1 MRYALLGVL
10 TLSQLVIA
18 QSPLPLGFSP
28 ATADAHSRAERI
40 VLDTITPDSARKWL
54 AALTEEP
61 HVAGTP
67 AEKKL
72 AEYVDARFLEFGLS
86 SEIVR
91 YDVFLNHPL
100 HVSLKLVA
108 PVEEDLKLR
117 EDAYDVDKDS
127 THEGMFPA
135 FHGYGA
141 SGKAEG
147 QVVYAN
153 YAVPA
158 DFTRLEAMGISVAG
172 KIVLAR
178 YGGAFRGLKVKE
190 AQDRGALG
198 VLIYSD
204 PRDDGYM
211 AGEVYPD
218 GPMRPPSA
226 IQRGSVLFLSHV
238 PGDPSTPGWPSTPGA
253 KRLARGQMTNVPKIP
268 SLPIAYA
275 EAEKILRRLGGP
287 VVPSEWQGGL
297 PFTYRIGPGGAR
309 VAMDVR
315 MDEGL
320 KPIYNVIATIP
331 GSLEP
336 DKKIIL
342 GNHRDA
348 WTHGAVDPN
357 SGTAAQLEVGRAL
370 AAALKTGWRPKRTI
384 ILASWD
390 AEEYGLVGSTEWAE
404 ANAADLQKN
413 AVAYLNGDAVVTGST
428 LNMSGSPSLLAIAAE
443 VARDIPDPTRG
454 GSVGAGWTSRQR
466 SAWAQAAPIDLT
478 GTDTAVFKPRLAPLG
493 SGSDYTVFLDHLGIP
508 SFDFSFSGSYGV
520 YHSVYDN
527 FRWMEKYGDPGFHYH
542 AAGARLWAVLA
553 MRLAA
558 ADVVPLRYA
567 SYAQDMQF
575 DLDTLRR
582 DVIRRARTADPKT
595 AFSPDFSEIVTALQ
609 DLRTAGEAA
618 DRAADTAVKGG
629 DAAAVR
635 RINATLTSVE
645 SAFLDPKGLPGR
657 PWFRH
662 MLIGPGLTTGY
673 APWPFPAL
681 QEAVEAKDAQ
691 MFAAEAKRVVAAISK
706 CGEAA
711 RSGDAVA
718 AERID
723 RPTATVPRQG
733 ERRDAEIAET
743 AEATGHTHR
752 QREA

>member
-1 MRYALLGVL
+1 MLRAMRN
-10 TLSQLVIA
+10 LVIA
-18 QSPLPLGFSP
+18 ILILLSHPLVAQSPAPLGF
-28 ATADAHSRAERI
+28 AAGAADAQITAET
-40 VLDTITPDSARKWL
+40 VFLDTVTPASARKWL

-72 AEYVDARFLEFGLS
+72 ADYVLARFKEFGLS
-86 SEIVR
+86 AELVR

-108 PVEEDLKLR
+108 PVEEELKLR
-117 EDAYDVDKDS
+117 EEPYDVDKDS
-127 THEGMFPA
+127 TQVGMFPA

-141 SGKAEG
+141 SGTADG

-153 YAVPA
+153 YGLPA
-158 DFTRLEAMGISVAG
+158 DFARLESMGISVAG

-190 AQDRGALG
+190 AQDRGAIG

-218 GPMRPPSA
+218 GPMRPESA
-226 IQRGSVLFLSHV
+226 IQRGSVLFLSHI
-238 PGDPSTPGWPSTPGA
+238 PGDPSTPGWPSTSGA
-253 KRLARGQMTNVPKIP
+253 KRLAREEMTNVPKIP

-287 VVPSEWQGGL
+287 EVPTEWQGGL
-297 PFTYRIGPGGAR
+297 PFTYHIGPGGAR
-309 VAMDVR
+309 VAMSVQ

-331 GSLEP
+331 GSVAPE
-336 DKKIIL
+336 KKIIL

-357 SGTAAQLEVGRAL
+357 SGTAAQLEVARGL
-370 AAALKTGWRPKRTI
+370 AAAMKAGWKPKRTI

-404 ANAADLQKN
+404 EHAADLQKN
-413 AVAYLNGDAVVTGST
+413 AVAYLNGDAVVTGPN
-428 LNMSGSPSLLAIAAE
+428 LNMSGSPSLLAIAMAAAQD
-443 VARDIPDPTRG
+443 VPDPKTG
-454 GSVGAGWTSRQR
+454 KSVGAGWEARQR
-466 SAWAQAAPIDLT
+466 SSWAEGTPVDL
-478 GTDTAVFKPRLAPLG
+478 DAKEDAKFFARLSPLG
-493 SGSDYTVFLDHLGIP
+493 SGSDYTAFLDHLGIP
-508 SFDFSFSGSYGV
+508 SFDFGFSGRYGV

-527 FRWMEKYGDPGFHYH
+527 FRWMEEYGDPEFLYH
-542 AAGARLWAVLA
+542 AAGAKLWGLLA
-553 MRLAA
+553 MRLANS
-558 ADVVPLRYA
+558 DIVPLRFSDYA
-567 SYAQDMQF
+567 RDVRV
-575 DLDTLRR
+575 DLDDMRR
-582 DVIRRARTADPKT
+582 DAVRRARTPGSDGEAPIT
-595 AFSPDFSEIVTALQ
+595 PDFSEILAALEE
-609 DLRTAGEAA
+609 LRAAGEAA
-618 DRAADTAVKGG
+618 DRAADAALKSG
-629 DAAAVR
+629 DAAAMR
-635 RINATLTSVE
+635 RINEALMSVE
-645 SAFLDPKGLPGR
+645 PAFLDAKGLPGR

-681 QEAVEAKDAQ
+681 QEAIEAKDAE
-691 MFAAEAKRVVAAISK
+691 MFSRETSRVVSAIRAAVQK
-706 CGEAA
+706 LH
-711 RSGDAVA
+711 V
-718 AERID
+718 
-723 RPTATVPRQG
+723 V
-733 ERRDAEIAET
+733 
-743 AEATGHTHR
+743 HTP
-752 QREA
+752 

>member
-1 MRYALLGVL
+1 MRYAILATL
-10 TLSQLVIA
+10 TLSHLLVA
-18 QSPLPLGFSP
+18 QSPAPLGFMAAA
-28 ATADAHSRAERI
+28 ATGQARAERV
-40 VLDTITPDSARKWL
+40 VLDTITPAAARRWL

-72 AEYVDARFLEFGLS
+72 AEYVDARFREFGLT

-91 YDVFLNHPL
+91 YDVFLNHPQ

-108 PVEEDLKLR
+108 PVEEELALR
-117 EDAYDVDKDS
+117 EEPYDSDKDS
-127 THEGMFPA
+127 TADGMFPA

-141 SGKAEG
+141 SGRADG

-158 DFTRLEAMGISVAG
+158 DFARLESMGISVAG

-238 PGDPSTPGWPSTPGA
+238 PGDPSTPGWPSTTGA
-253 KRLARGQMTNVPKIP
+253 KRVPRAQMANVPKIP

-331 GSLEP
+331 GSAEP
-336 DKKIIL
+336 EKKVIL

-357 SGTAAQLEVGRAL
+357 SGTAAQLEVARAL
-370 AAALKTGWRPKRTI
+370 AAAIKSGWRPKRTI

-413 AVAYLNGDAVVTGST
+413 AVAYLNGDAVVTGSNLT
-428 LNMSGSPSLLAIAAE
+428 MSGSPSLLEVATH
-443 VARDIPDPTRG
+443 VARDIPDPVTGR
-454 GSVGAGWTSRQR
+454 SVGAGWETRQR
-466 SAWAQAAPIDLT
+466 SAWAQQTPVDLNRKEDAAF
-478 GTDTAVFKPRLAPLG
+478 VPRLPPLG

-508 SFDFSFSGSYGV
+508 CFDFGFSGSYGV

-527 FRWMEKYGDPGFHYH
+527 FRWMETYGDPGFHYH
-542 AAGARLWAVLA
+542 AAAARLWAVLA
-553 MRLAA
+553 MRLAS

-567 SYAQDMQF
+567 GYARDIGV
-575 DLDTLRR
+575 DLDNLRR
-582 DVIRRARTADPKT
+582 EVIRRARTADAKA
-595 AFSPDFSEIVTALQ
+595 AFTPDFTAIVSAL
-609 DLRTAGEAA
+609 DELRSAGDVA
-618 DRAADTAVKGG
+618 DRAADAALKSGDTAAFGRVN
-629 DAAAVR
+629 AA
-635 RINATLTSVE
+635 LTSVE
-645 SAFLDPKGLPGR
+645 AAFLDSKGLPGR

-681 QEAVEAKDAQ
+681 QEAVEKRDAA
-691 MFAAEAKRVVAAISK
+691 MLTAESARVVAAIK
-706 CGEAA
+706 AGAA
-711 RSGDAVA
+711 RLRA
-718 AERID
+718 A
-723 RPTATVPRQG
+723 Q
-733 ERRDAEIAET
+733 
-743 AEATGHTHR
+743 
-752 QREA
+752 